1 MSSTVKHSE
10 ERGGSKVPRAVFFD
24 RDGTLI
30 RHVHYLHQPELVEL
44 LPCVRESLRF
54 LKERGVMLFL
64 FTNQSGV
71 AKGLFTLAEVEAV
84 NRRMLELLDLGDNL
98 FADVCIATEMPSDA
112 PKYRKPS
119 PRFIVESLAKHRI
132 EPADAVMVGDN
143 PTDWEAGTRAGV
155 KVVAIE
161 SPVARMQGASELA
174 RQAFPIYSSV
184 PVWLQAF
191 LPPGSGLP
199 TQASRCLPP

>member
-1 MSSTVKHSE
+1 MSSTVKQPD
-10 ERGGSKVPRAVFFD
+10 ERAGSKLPRAVFFD

-44 LPCVRESLRF
+44 LPGVRESLRF
-54 LKERGVMLFL
+54 LKERGVLLFL

-71 AKGLFTLAEVEAV
+71 AKGLFTLGDVEAV

-112 PKYRKPS
+112 PCYRKPS
-119 PRFIVESLAKHRI
+119 PRFILESLSEYLI

-155 KVVAIE
+155 AVIAIE
-161 SPVARMQGASELA
+161 SPVTKMQGATELA
-174 RQAFPIYSSV
+174 RQKFAIYPSV
-184 PVWLQAF
+184 PFWLQAF
-191 LPPGSGLP
+191 LPTGSGLL
-199 TQASRCLPP
+199 THALR